1 MFASKR
7 GRYFRELDHGAH
19 EAVHPA
25 HVNPSEIMEP
35 AGVASMPPSTGEIT
49 RLLADLQEGNQEAAS
64 RLMPIIYRDLRRLAA
79 AQLGRERNGHTFQSS
94 DLVQEL
100 YLRLVKPGAGQW
112 KDRAHFFRVAAHA
125 MRQILVDYARKH
137 KAKKRTGQWIRIE
150 LDESLGLPA
159 REASPLLALDEALTR
174 LEKLAPRQ
182 SRIVEL
188 RYFTGLSV
196 QETAI
201 AMGLGV
207 TTVKSDWN
215 LARAWLR
222 RELESAS

>member
-7 GRYFRELDHGAH
+7 GRSFREVDHGAY
-19 EAVHPA
+19 EAAHPA
-25 HVNPSEIMEP
+25 RVNPSEIMEP

-49 RLLADLQEGNQEAAS
+49 RLLADLQKGNQEAAS

-79 AQLGRERNGHTFQSS
+79 AQLGRERSGHTFQSS

-100 YLRLVKPGAGQW
+100 YLRLVKPGTGQW
-112 KDRAHFFRVAAHA
+112 KDRTHFFRVAAHA

-150 LDESLGLPA
+150 LDESLGLLA
-159 REASPLLALDEALTR
+159 GEASPLLALDEALTR

-182 SRIVEL
+182 SRIVEM

-222 RELESAS
+222 RELESAL